1 MVDERYNGKVVGLMG
16 NFDGNSTND
25 FVLPNNTILF
35 GSAVN
40 SERKI
45 YENFGQRCEYFHNFP
60 IRIVDDTHFA
70 TFFTNIIYQKFL
82 SNEN

>member
-25 FVLPNNTILF
+25 FVLPNNTILY
-35 GSAVN
+35 GSAVD

-45 YENFGQRCEYFHNFP
+45 YENFGQLCEYFYSFP
-60 IRIVDDTHFA
+60 IRIVRDTHFA
-70 TFFTNIIYQKFL
+70 TFLIFMQYFL
-82 SNEN
+82 TRFFIN